1 MLDGNQLGKN
11 GPAGAR
17 QRQSAVEVTGPLYWK
32 FFYMVTLFLRPQDD
46 FHVKHETVTDT
57 LAIQLLR
64 HIPSIH
70 LETAL

>member
-1 MLDGNQLGKN
+1 
-11 GPAGAR
+11 
-17 QRQSAVEVTGPLYWK
+17 
-32 FFYMVTLFLRPQDD
+32 LFLRPQDD

-57 LAIQLLR
+57 LAVQLPR